1 MSNIWNCII
10 RNLDTKGFFSRSDVT
25 FAALFLQECA
35 EGGPLP
41 TGCGVQRIQAR
52 QSQTAAARSA
62 HQQKR
67 LN

>member
-1 MSNIWNCII
+1 MSNIRNCII
-10 RNLDTKGFFSRSDVT
+10 RNLDTKVFSRSVVT
-25 FAALFLQECA
+25 FAALFLQERA